1 MNTTKQNE
9 RKYFLRFL
17 TDKIYNHDFTPI
29 EFTEIIQC
37 ANDPPDFIIKTKDK
51 SISLEITNLNI
62 YTGISKRQ
70 FSMDNVLKKA
80 IKKIDSELPDRYSL
94 KLGEGLGLKRFEMN
108 EGKLTEQVFYII
120 KNFKKI
126 LKHEEQVDYIDEIRK
141 LKNNR
146 YLINFKNETG
156 DAFGLFV
163 SKIKA
168 KQSNGGVA
176 TIAIEYKNNYDI
188 VEKTINKKEKNLPVY
203 KMNYNKN
210 YLLLVADSLV
220 IKGCIFNFDCK
231 FYKHKF
237 KTNFDKI
244 FLMEIDRFNNHKI
257 QELTITS

>member
-9 RKYFLRFL
+9 RKYLLRFL
-17 TDKIYNHDFTPI
+17 ADKMYTHDFTPI
-29 EFTEIIQC
+29 EFTEVIQC
-37 ANDPPDFIIKTKDK
+37 LNDPPDFAIKTKDK
-51 SISLEITNLNI
+51 SISLEITTLNI

-70 FSMDNVLKKA
+70 FSMDNVVKKV
-80 IKKIDSELPDRYSL
+80 IKKIDSELSDRYSL
-94 KLGEGLGLKRFEMN
+94 KLGEGLGLKRLEMN
-108 EGKLTEQVFYII
+108 EVKLAEQIFHII
-120 KNFKKI
+120 KNFNKI
-126 LKHEEQVDYIDEIRK
+126 LKHQAKINYIDEIRK

-176 TIAIEYKNNYDI
+176 TIAIEYKNNYDA

-220 IKGCIFNFDCK
+220 IKGCIFNFDCN

-237 KTNFDKI
+237 RTKFDKI
-244 FLMEIDRFNNHKI
+244 FLMEINWNNNYKI
-257 QELTITS
+257 TELNIK